1 MLFAGKL
8 SEKVLHF
15 SLAKEHNESFLKKNN
30 RKSVKQSKI
39 ITYKPKT
46 FDTVD
51 IKSDITEH
59 TKTSQK
65 LSKTTRQA
73 ERLSFNSSLYSNTE
87 KEKKFWTKKNTKI
100 TKQEQAFK
108 GYTST
113 YNVEILNSFNPE
125 LQGKDTKSVIKSKLT
140 ELLTLLGGFKFVT
153 ILVLVFTK

>member
-1 MLFAGKL
+1 M
-8 SEKVLHF
+8 
-15 SLAKEHNESFLKKNN
+15 N
-30 RKSVKQSKI
+30 
-39 ITYKPKT
+39 
-46 FDTVD
+46 
-51 IKSDITEH
+51 
-59 TKTSQK
+59 
-65 LSKTTRQA
+65 
-73 ERLSFNSSLYSNTE
+73 
-87 KEKKFWTKKNTKI
+87 KKNTKI

>member
-1 MLFAGKL
+1 MK
-8 SEKVLHF
+8 
-15 SLAKEHNESFLKKNN
+15 
-30 RKSVKQSKI
+30 
-39 ITYKPKT
+39 
-46 FDTVD
+46 
-51 IKSDITEH
+51 
-59 TKTSQK
+59 
-65 LSKTTRQA
+65 
-73 ERLSFNSSLYSNTE
+73 
-87 KEKKFWTKKNTKI
+87 KKNTKI

>member
-87 KEKKFWTKKNTKI
+87 KEKKFWTKKIQK
-100 TKQEQAFK
+100 
-108 GYTST
+108 
-113 YNVEILNSFNPE
+113 
-125 LQGKDTKSVIKSKLT
+125 
-140 ELLTLLGGFKFVT
+140 
-153 ILVLVFTK
+153 